1 MIHAFFASRAPSR
14 KLLTLNRKTL
24 SFFEAI
30 MVVGLWS
37 SSPPLIKIAMEEL
50 SPLQINGLRYGGT
63 FLLLLPIIWLRS
75 RPLLKRLER
84 LDWIQLAIMGLLGFS
99 LGNTV
104 LYVGLKSLPATTT
117 SFLLNGIPVVTL
129 LLGMVI
135 LGEHP
140 RWLQWG
146 GMLLAMVGGF
156 VFFGRRIEITQVQPI
171 ILTFVGVFLIS
182 IYGLM
187 ARGIT
192 RGGRIDPVSLTAIPM
207 GFGALLL
214 VAFIGPMPQV
224 SWRVV
229 GILAWLTLIN
239 SALGFVIWNHA
250 LQSLQAFEISIMG
263 NLMPIGTALLA
274 PFFLGEIISGKA
286 WVGMSIS
293 LIGVILVGVGG
304 RSDLFK
310 TRTI

>member
-1 MIHAFFASRAPSR
+1 
-14 KLLTLNRKTL
+14 
-24 SFFEAI
+24 

-50 SPLQINGLRYGGT
+50 TPLQINCLRYGGA

-75 RPLLKRLER
+75 RPLLKHLER
-84 LDWIQLAIMGLLGFS
+84 VDWIQLAIMGLLGFS

-104 LYVGLKSLPATTT
+104 LYIGLKSLPATTT
-117 SFLLNGIPVVTL
+117 SFLLNGIPVATM
-129 LLGMVI
+129 LLGI
-135 LGEHP
+135 GTLGEFP
-140 RWLQWG
+140 RWLQWC
-146 GMLLAMVGGF
+146 GMLLAMVGGL
-156 VFFGRRIEITQVQPI
+156 VFFGGRIEIIQIQPI

-192 RGGRIDPVSLTAIPM
+192 RGGRVGPVSLTAIPM
-207 GFGALLL
+207 GFGALVLL
-214 VAFIGPMPQV
+214 AFIWPMPVV
-224 SWRVV
+224 SWRIV

-250 LQSLQAFEISIMG
+250 LRSLQAFEISVMG

-274 PFFLGEIISGKA
+274 PFFLGEMVSGKA

-293 LIGVILVGVGG
+293 LLGVVLVGVGG
-304 RSDLFK
+304 HSDPIK